1 MTQVHF
7 EDVDVGMQ
15 IPSWVNEI
23 DLLKL
28 IRYAA
33 VSWNFYLLHLEKEFA
48 QRKGFKD
55 VNIPAPYY
63 GSFLASM
70 MTKWTGDPGSL
81 KKLSYTVKVMGFP
94 GDTLIGKGTVIKKYQ
109 DGGKNL
115 VECDI
120 WVENQEGVK
129 VAPGFAVIAL
139 ASKKTI

>member
-1 MTQVHF
+1 MIQVHF
-7 EDVDVGMQ
+7 EDVGVGIQ

-33 VSWNFYLLHLEKEFA
+33 VCWNFYLLHLEKEFA

-70 MTKWTGDPGSL
+70 MTKWIGDPASL

-94 GDTLIGKGTVIKKYQ
+94 GDTLIGKGTVIKKYR

-115 VECDI
+115 VDCDI
-120 WVENQEGVK
+120 WVENHEGVK
-129 VAPGFAVIAL
+129 VALGSATVAL
-139 ASKKTI
+139 PSKN

>member
-7 EDVDVGMQ
+7 EDVAVGIQ

-33 VSWNFYLLHLEKEFA
+33 VCWNFYLLHLEKEFA
-48 QRKGFKD
+48 QRKGYKD

-115 VECDI
+115 ADCDI
-120 WVENQEGVK
+120 WVENHEGVK
-129 VAPGFAVIAL
+129 VALGSATINLP
-139 ASKKTI
+139 SKN

>member
-7 EDVDVGMQ
+7 EDVAVGME

-48 QRKGFKD
+48 QKKGFKD

-81 KKLSYTVKVMGFP
+81 KRLSYTVKVMGFP

-109 DGGKNL
+109 ERGMNL

-129 VAPGFAVIAL
+129 VAPGSATVAL
-139 ASKKTI
+139 PSKN

>member
-7 EDVDVGMQ
+7 EDVAVGME

-33 VSWNFYLLHLEKEFA
+33 VCWNFYLLHLEKEFA
-48 QRKGFKD
+48 QKKGFRD

-70 MTKWTGDPGSL
+70 MTKWTGDPGRL

-94 GDTLIGKGTVIKKYQ
+94 GDTLIGKGTVIRKYR
-109 DGGKNL
+109 DGSKNL
-115 VECDI
+115 VDCDI
-120 WVENQEGVK
+120 WVENHEGVK
-129 VAPGFAVIAL
+129 VALGSATVAL
-139 ASKKTI
+139 PSKN

>member
-7 EDVDVGMQ
+7 EDIAVGME

-70 MTKWTGDPGSL
+70 MTKWTGDPESL
-81 KKLSYTVKVMGFP
+81 KRLSYTVKVMGFP
-94 GDTLIGKGTVIKKYQ
+94 GDTLVGKGTVIKKCQ
-109 DGGKNL
+109 DDDKNL

-129 VAPGFAVIAL
+129 VAPGSAVIAL